1 LFANRFTALV
11 DACTLANALKR
22 NLLLSLAEA
31 GFFRLRWSS
40 LILDETEAAITTILR
55 GKGRGR
61 LGALISAKRARTAME
76 TAFEDAMVSDFDR
89 FMSAAD
95 GLPDPNDAHVV
106 AAAIKTRAS
115 MIVTE
120 NLKHFPPDN
129 LATLNMEAKSAADF
143 IADTIALDEGRAVA
157 AIRLMRE
164 RFNKPALTA
173 EELLLKMEAEGM
185 QEAVDLLRPYVGSL

>member
-11 DACTLANALKR
+11 DACTLTNSLKR
-22 NLLLSLAEA
+22 NLLLTLAEA

-40 LILDETEAAITTILR
+40 QILDETEIAIEKILR
-55 GKGRGR
+55 EKGRADAAER
-61 LGALISAKRARTAME
+61 AKRARAAME

-106 AAAIKTRAS
+106 AAAIMTRAS

-120 NLKHFPPDN
+120 NLKHFPPAN
-129 LATLNMEAKSAADF
+129 LATLNMEAKSADEF

-157 AIRLMRE
+157 AIRQMRE
-164 RFNKPALTA
+164 RFNKPAITA
-173 EELLLKMEAEGM
+173 ETLLLKMEAEGM
-185 QEAVDLLRPYVGSL
+185 QEAVDLLRPYIESL

>member
-11 DACTLANALKR
+11 DACTLTNSLKR
-22 NLLLSLAEA
+22 NLLLTLAEA

-40 LILDETEAAITTILR
+40 QILDETEIAIEKILR
-55 GKGRGR
+55 EKGRADAAER
-61 LGALISAKRARTAME
+61 AKRARAAME

-106 AAAIKTRAS
+106 AAAIMTRAS

-120 NLKHFPPDN
+120 NLKHFPPAN
-129 LATLNMEAKSAADF
+129 LATLNMEAKSADEF

-157 AIRLMRE
+157 AIRQMRE
-164 RFNKPALTA
+164 RFNRPAITA
-173 EELLLKMEAEGM
+173 ETLLLKMEAEGM
-185 QEAVDLLRPYVGSL
+185 QEAVDLLRPYIESL